1 MSKVIIYPDVSG
13 GINIVMPAPDCGFT
27 VEEIAQMRVPPDTAY
42 KIMENTELPTDYEF
56 RKAWEWHGAEVTTNI
71 DKAKEI
77 TKARLREE
85 REPLL
90 QKLDVEMTRNWGN
103 LQKLAEIDSKRQLL
117 RDAPEIVDTMTTLD
131 ELKNATLPS
140 IE

>member
-13 GINIVMPAPDCGFT
+13 GINIVMPAPDCGLT

-42 KIMENTELPTDYEF
+42 KIMNNTELPSEFEF
-56 RKAWEWHGAEVTTNI
+56 RKAWEWHGAEVTTNF

-90 QKLDVEMTRNWGN
+90 AKLDVEMTRHWGN
-103 LQKLAEIDSKRQLL
+103 LQKLAEIDAKREIL
-117 RDAPEIVDTMTTLD
+117 RNATDIVDTMTTLA
-131 ELKNATLPS
+131 ELQGATLPS